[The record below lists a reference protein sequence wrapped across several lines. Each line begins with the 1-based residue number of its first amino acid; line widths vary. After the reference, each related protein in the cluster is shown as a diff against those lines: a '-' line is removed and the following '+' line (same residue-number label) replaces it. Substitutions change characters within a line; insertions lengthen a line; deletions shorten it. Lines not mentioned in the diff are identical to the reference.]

1 MADATKPNDDDG
13 TTAPA
18 GRDDGLTH
26 LDERGAARMV
36 EVGDKPVTLR
46 RARARATLRLQPQT
60 VERLREG
67 SVPKGDV
74 LAVARVAA
82 IMASKRT
89 SELIPLCH
97 PVQTSGCDV
106 AFRFDP
112 DGRRLHLEV
121 EVRAADRTGVE
132 MEALTAASIGALTVY
147 DMVKAIERGAVVEE
161 VLLLEKAGGRSG
173 HWKREA

>member
-1 MADATKPNDDDG
+1 MAEATKRSEDDG

-18 GRDDGLTH
+18 GDGDGLTH
-26 LDERGAARMV
+26 LDARGAARMV

-46 RARARATLRLQPQT
+46 RARARATLRLQPAT
-60 VERLREG
+60 VTRLREG

-89 SELIPLCH
+89 AELIPLCH
-97 PVQTSGCDV
+97 PVQTSGCEV

-147 DMVKAIERGAVVEE
+147 DMVKAIERGAVLEE